1 MLLEGIAADLEKRT
15 ALMGIAPDETI
26 YRLTWADVL
35 DVLTQKLA
43 EEDVNPDDLSDDEL
57 NSLLER
63 GWKAAQTLPWE
74 DTLSTG
80 VGNAWYDIRPK
91 RVSPEDGEGPL
102 VEQYENASRLE
113 DDSFLD
119 ALYEDRVSGPGDDF

>member
-1 MLLEGIAADLEKRT
+1 
-15 ALMGIAPDETI
+15 
-26 YRLTWADVL
+26 
-35 DVLTQKLA
+35 
-43 EEDVNPDDLSDDEL
+43 
-57 NSLLER
+57 
-63 GWKAAQTLPWE
+63 
-74 DTLSTG
+74 